1 MALTVKIIAP
11 DKVVWDGTADEV
23 ILPSATGELG
33 ILSNHAPLVS
43 ALGIGVLQVK
53 SKGQITKLAVMGG
66 FVEVENNEITIL
78 ANGAAS
84 AEHIN
89 EQETREQLARAQK
102 ILESTQD
109 PSDQLSAK
117 TEIQRA
123 SAKLKAIGKS

>member
-1 MALTVKIIAP
+1 MVLTVKIIAP

-53 SKGQITKLAVMGG
+53 SKGQTTKLAVMGG

-78 ANGAAS
+78 ANGAAQS
-84 AEHIN
+84 DQIN

-102 ILESTQD
+102 MLEGTQD
-109 PSDQLSAK
+109 PSDQ
-117 TEIQRA
+117 RA
-123 SAKLKAIGKS
+123 NAKLRAIGKS

>member
-1 MALTVKIIAP
+1 MVLTVKIIAP

-53 SKGQITKLAVMGG
+53 SKGQTTKLAVMGG

-102 ILESTQD
+102 MLESTQD

>member
-11 DKVVWDGTADEV
+11 DKVVWDGIADEV

-53 SKGQITKLAVMGG
+53 TKGETTKLAVMGG

-84 AEHIN
+84 AEQIN

-102 ILESTQD
+102 MLDSTQD
-109 PSDQLSAK
+109 PSDRLSAR

>member
-53 SKGQITKLAVMGG
+53 TKGETTKLVVMGG
-66 FVEVENNEITIL
+66 FVEVENNEVTVL
-78 ANGAAS
+78 ASGAAS
-84 AEHIN
+84 VDQIN

-102 ILESTQD
+102 MLDSTQD

-123 SAKLKAIGKS
+123 NAKLKAIGKS

>member
-1 MALTVKIIAP
+1 MVLTVKIIAP

-53 SKGQITKLAVMGG
+53 SKGQTTKLAVMGG

-78 ANGAAS
+78 ANGAAQS
-84 AEHIN
+84 DQIN

-102 ILESTQD
+102 MLEGTQD
-109 PSDQLSAK
+109 PADQLSAK

-123 SAKLKAIGKS
+123 NAKLRAIGKS

>member
-1 MALTVKIIAP
+1 MVLTVKIIAP

-53 SKGQITKLAVMGG
+53 SKGQTTKLAVMGG

-78 ANGAAS
+78 ANGAAQS
-84 AEHIN
+84 DQIN

-102 ILESTQD
+102 ILEGTQD

-123 SAKLKAIGKS
+123 NAKLRAIGKS